1 MTAPA
6 SLKLKAY
13 SPQEMDILSALAQDA
28 LLTKTA
34 FSYNKKEK
42 RVHLLVNRFCWE
54 QAVITATSSDAPP
67 YYRVYAGLYFYGVEQ
82 VRVNT
87 AFQQHPAE
95 KILNLLTIH
104 ADGKKE
110 VNILFSEGAHIRL
123 DMPRCRAYLKDLHEG
138 WPTTLKPDHSA

>member
-1 MTAPA
+1 MTTPAP
-6 SLKLKAY
+6 LKLKAY
-13 SPQEMDILSALAQDA
+13 SPQEMDIFSALVQDA

-54 QAVITATSSDAPP
+54 QAVVTAMSPDSSS

-82 VRVNT
+82 LRVNI
-87 AFQQHPAE
+87 AFQQYPAE

-110 VNILFSEGAHIRL
+110 VNILFSEGAHICL

-138 WPTTLKPDHSA
+138 WPTALKPNHSA